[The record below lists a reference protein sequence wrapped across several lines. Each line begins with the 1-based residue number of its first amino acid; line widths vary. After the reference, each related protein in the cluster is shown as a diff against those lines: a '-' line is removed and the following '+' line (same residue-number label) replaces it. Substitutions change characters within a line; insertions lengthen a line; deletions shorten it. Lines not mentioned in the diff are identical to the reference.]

1 MYITYKSS
9 VCRVLNFNKTF
20 QRLAIDFPGLYQR
33 VTQALV
39 QRAHTTKLEKTPALS
54 QAKTADN
61 TSESV
66 AGMESKEISKKATPN
81 LFTYMNPAKITE
93 QQRIKIEWLMFRMFI
108 CCALPWM
115 LMNNQFFIEFV
126 LALAPNFSIPDRSAF
141 FPKHLAQEVA
151 VWDVEQAGC
160 QYSGP
165 P

>member
-1 MYITYKSS
+1 MNIVLDVTQITLKAMLKTVMYITYKSS
-9 VCRVLNFNKTF
+9 VCCVLNFNKTF
-20 QRLAIDFPGLYQR
+20 QWLAIDFPGLYQR

-39 QRAHTTKLEKTPALS
+39 QHVHTTKLEKTPALS

-108 CCALPWM
+108 CCALPWTTSFHRICSCTGSK
-115 LMNNQFFIEFV
+115 LLHPRPV
-126 LALAPNFSIPDRSAF
+126 SF
-141 FPKHLAQEVA
+141 FP
-151 VWDVEQAGC
+151 
-160 QYSGP
+160 
-165 P
+165 

>member
-1 MYITYKSS
+1 MTQIALKAMLKTVMYITYKSS

-20 QRLAIDFPGLYQR
+20 QQLAIDFPGLYQR

-93 QQRIKIEWLMFRMFI
+93 QKSLSNRESRLSGLCSACLSVVRF
-108 CCALPWM
+108 LG
-115 LMNNQFFIEFV
+115 
-126 LALAPNFSIPDRSAF
+126 RS
-141 FPKHLAQEVA
+141 
-151 VWDVEQAGC
+151 
-160 QYSGP
+160 
-165 P
+165 